1 MLKTTNK
8 EKNLKVVGVVKSI
21 VGTDAVIAI
30 DEDGNQR
37 AIFPGDNL
45 YDNEKLLELSGV
57 QVNVEPVT
65 VADAQKKSEPKSDKE
80 VASLQDALLNGKDI
94 SELEETAAGG
104 NAGGGNASSD
114 GVSLG
119 AASFVASGHE
129 SSIHADA
136 NAISEVAPAS
146 VAGVTNVSGGAEEF
160 ASSLET
166 LTVANELLNP
176 QPTPVVSET
185 PVAITPATPGEI
197 VTPST
202 PSVETPA
209 VSEQPANPSQPAN
222 PGTWEEPIVVNP
234 SDPHYDHNHHFDDEP
249 TTPSTPTPSTPAL
262 PSNPVNEDDD
272 SDEDDHDQPTPPAP
286 SGNDW
291 FALDGII
298 DNAVDRVVDSGI
310 SVGSDDETIKY
321 DGGLYKFQGDIEENV
336 HDEAHIIYTNDNTP
350 SLRGSATPGA
360 TINVYNE
367 AGAIIATHVVDDT
380 SIYDITLPIL
390 ADGAYKFKMEAISPT
405 TGNVIDTIETKTFTV
420 DTNAPTIEW
429 TKTPSTITADGVVY
443 KNGDAQLEFAGR
455 TEPYSDVRIIMV
467 DKSNHNSVDMQV
479 RADENGEFSQ
489 KVSEMF
495 PKGTYDVS
503 VQVTDPAGNW
513 VAPIKLPVTV
523 DKTPAEPT
531 GKAENPIIGTEE
543 FHLTSFVDDRSFKK
557 GWTANYS
564 WGPNDY
570 EGDLLNFTHPTHGN
584 RLTNDNTP
592 VLSGKATPGAK
603 ITIYDN
609 KEAEVGSGV
618 ADKDGNWS
626 IATSKLKDGNHILE
640 VEAHSGTTGELIG
653 KFVTPEIV
661 VDATLIDYSVD
672 RRPYDYS
679 DYAFEYSTHIAA
691 DKNPTFGGK
700 TEPNT
705 LVKMTATGNNYVI
718 ETFKTSDSEGN
729 YDISIPGLKAG
740 TYVIDVEAIDDAGN
754 ITFVPDYDWSN
765 AHTWD
770 FTNLD
775 KSPYDFTMSIM
786 DNVGEKQGDLMLD
799 DKPITDDNIL
809 TFSGT
814 GTPGAKVVL
823 YEDHLTVENTV
834 NNWTDSKPFAEVTV
848 GADGRWSYTP
858 DSAFLNTRY
867 GFAGKQIDTVDG
879 QTVTYKLTK
888 GVLVDA
894 DIPTAEDMTVHSK
907 LTLTDMVIDS
917 GEPGLLYHLDKSP
930 LIDLE
935 ERITDFTPTFI
946 GTSEP
951 FANIKI
957 EAKGTYSGD
966 LYSNLDKLVTLYTKA
981 DEKGNWKVESDK
993 ELGLFDH
1000 EVKVS
1005 TVSDSGAVLSSL
1017 DPIDFMMPTRALHT
1031 DPFAAL

>member
-1 MLKTTNK
+1 M
-8 EKNLKVVGVVKSI
+8 KVVGIVKSI

-136 NAISEVAPAS
+136 NVISEVAPAS

-160 ASSLET
+160 VSSLET
-166 LTVANELLNP
+166 LTVANELVNRT
-176 QPTPVVSET
+176 TPVSEPVVQPVAPIVGET
-185 PVAITPATPGEI
+185 PVAPAPQDSLVTPAEPTTPETP
-197 VTPST
+197 VTPPEWT
-202 PSVETPA
+202 
-209 VSEQPANPSQPAN
+209 
-222 PGTWEEPIVVNP
+222 EPIVVDP
-234 SDPHYDHNHHFDDEP
+234 SDPHYDHSHHFDDEP

-262 PSNPVNEDDD
+262 PSNPVDEDDD
-272 SDEDDHDQPTPPAP
+272 DEGDDEHNDQPTPPAP

-390 ADGAYKFKMEAISPT
+390 ADGAYKFKIEAISPT

-513 VAPIKLPVTV
+513 VAPIKLPVTE
-523 DKTPAEPT
+523 TPSAQPSEPT
-531 GKAENPIIGTEE
+531 PSEPAANAHVSDNIFEITRMYTDEIQDLRGLNGIIYADPEDN
-543 FHLTSFVDDRSFKK
+543 LDRK
-557 GWTANYS
+557 
-564 WGPNDY
+564 
-570 EGDLLNFTHPTHGN
+570 PTFE
-584 RLTNDNTP
+584 
-592 VLSGKATPGAK
+592 GKATPFADIKFFINTIDYDADTNDYYAYTLRETITTKANANGDWK
-603 ITIYDN
+603 IETL
-609 KEAEVGSGV
+609 KEYGLDGGDYHRGEIKAEVTNP
-618 ADKDGNWS
+618 DGHTF
-626 IATSKLKDGNHILE
+626 TS
-640 VEAHSGTTGELIG
+640 
-653 KFVTPEIV
+653 
-661 VDATLIDYSVD
+661 DATNFYM
-672 RRPYDYS
+672 
-679 DYAFEYSTHIAA
+679 A
-691 DKNPTFGGK
+691 
-700 TEPNT
+700 
-705 LVKMTATGNNYVI
+705 LVPMRVA
-718 ETFKTSDSEGN
+718 
-729 YDISIPGLKAG
+729 P
-740 TYVIDVEAIDDAGN
+740 
-754 ITFVPDYDWSN
+754 
-765 AHTWD
+765 
-770 FTNLD
+770 
-775 KSPYDFTMSIM
+775 
-786 DNVGEKQGDLMLD
+786 
-799 DKPITDDNIL
+799 
-809 TFSGT
+809 
-814 GTPGAKVVL
+814 
-823 YEDHLTVENTV
+823 EDHL
-834 NNWTDSKPFAEVTV
+834 
-848 GADGRWSYTP
+848 
-858 DSAFLNTRY
+858 
-867 GFAGKQIDTVDG
+867 
-879 QTVTYKLTK
+879 
-888 GVLVDA
+888 
-894 DIPTAEDMTVHSK
+894 
-907 LTLTDMVIDS
+907 
-917 GEPGLLYHLDKSP
+917 
-930 LIDLE
+930 
-935 ERITDFTPTFI
+935 
-946 GTSEP
+946 
-951 FANIKI
+951 
-957 EAKGTYSGD
+957 
-966 LYSNLDKLVTLYTKA
+966 
-981 DEKGNWKVESDK
+981 
-993 ELGLFDH
+993 
-1000 EVKVS
+1000 
-1005 TVSDSGAVLSSL
+1005 
-1017 DPIDFMMPTRALHT
+1017 
-1031 DPFAAL
+1031 

>member
-1 MLKTTNK
+1 M
-8 EKNLKVVGVVKSI
+8 KVVGVVKSI

-37 AIFPGDNL
+37 AIFPGDTL

-65 VADAQKKSEPKSDKE
+65 VADAHKKSEPKSDKE

-136 NAISEVAPAS
+136 SAYSLVTPAS

-160 ASSLET
+160 VSSLET

-176 QPTPVVSET
+176 QPTPAVSET

-222 PGTWEEPIVVNP
+222 PGTWEEPIVVDP
-234 SDPHYDHNHHFDDEP
+234 SDPHYNHNHHFDDEP

-262 PSNPVNEDDD
+262 PSTPVDEDDD
-272 SDEDDHDQPTPPAP
+272 DESDEADNEQPTPPAP
-286 SGNDW
+286 SGNEEW

-298 DNAVDRVVDSGI
+298 DNAVDREVDSGI
-310 SVGSDDETIKY
+310 SIGSDSETIKY
-321 DGGLYKFQGDIEENV
+321 NGGLYKFQGDIEENV

-513 VAPIKLPVTV
+513 VAPIKLPVTE
-523 DKTPAEPT
+523 TPSAQPSEPT
-531 GKAENPIIGTEE
+531 PSEPAANANGDWKIETLKEYGLDGGDYHRGEIKAEVTNPDGHT
-543 FHLTSFVDDRSFKK
+543 FTS
-557 GWTANYS
+557 
-564 WGPNDY
+564 
-570 EGDLLNFTHPTHGN
+570 
-584 RLTNDNTP
+584 
-592 VLSGKATPGAK
+592 
-603 ITIYDN
+603 
-609 KEAEVGSGV
+609 
-618 ADKDGNWS
+618 
-626 IATSKLKDGNHILE
+626 
-640 VEAHSGTTGELIG
+640 
-653 KFVTPEIV
+653 
-661 VDATLIDYSVD
+661 DATNFYM
-672 RRPYDYS
+672 
-679 DYAFEYSTHIAA
+679 A
-691 DKNPTFGGK
+691 
-700 TEPNT
+700 
-705 LVKMTATGNNYVI
+705 LVPMRVA
-718 ETFKTSDSEGN
+718 
-729 YDISIPGLKAG
+729 P
-740 TYVIDVEAIDDAGN
+740 
-754 ITFVPDYDWSN
+754 
-765 AHTWD
+765 
-770 FTNLD
+770 
-775 KSPYDFTMSIM
+775 
-786 DNVGEKQGDLMLD
+786 
-799 DKPITDDNIL
+799 
-809 TFSGT
+809 
-814 GTPGAKVVL
+814 
-823 YEDHLTVENTV
+823 EDHL
-834 NNWTDSKPFAEVTV
+834 
-848 GADGRWSYTP
+848 
-858 DSAFLNTRY
+858 
-867 GFAGKQIDTVDG
+867 
-879 QTVTYKLTK
+879 
-888 GVLVDA
+888 
-894 DIPTAEDMTVHSK
+894 
-907 LTLTDMVIDS
+907 
-917 GEPGLLYHLDKSP
+917 
-930 LIDLE
+930 
-935 ERITDFTPTFI
+935 
-946 GTSEP
+946 
-951 FANIKI
+951 
-957 EAKGTYSGD
+957 
-966 LYSNLDKLVTLYTKA
+966 
-981 DEKGNWKVESDK
+981 
-993 ELGLFDH
+993 
-1000 EVKVS
+1000 
-1005 TVSDSGAVLSSL
+1005 
-1017 DPIDFMMPTRALHT
+1017 
-1031 DPFAAL
+1031 

>member
-1 MLKTTNK
+1 M
-8 EKNLKVVGVVKSI
+8 KVVGVVKSI

-37 AIFPGDNL
+37 AIFPGDTL

-65 VADAQKKSEPKSDKE
+65 VADAQKKGESKSDKE

-119 AASFVASGHE
+119 AVSFIASGHE

-136 NAISEVAPAS
+136 NTISEVAPAS
-146 VAGVTNVSGGAEEF
+146 VAGVANVSGGAEEF
-160 ASSLET
+160 VSSLET

-176 QPTPVVSET
+176 QPTPAASET

-202 PSVETPA
+202 PVVETPA

-222 PGTWEEPIVVNP
+222 PGTWEEPIVVDP

-262 PSNPVNEDDD
+262 PSNPVDEDDD
-272 SDEDDHDQPTPPAP
+272 NDEDDHEQPTPPAP

-310 SVGSDDETIKY
+310 KSLSESGNIQY
-321 DGGLYKFQGDIEENV
+321 NGGLYAFQGDIEENV

-367 AGAIIATHVVDDT
+367 AGAIVATHVVDDT
-380 SIYDITLPIL
+380 SIYDITLPTL

-405 TGNVIDTIETKTFTV
+405 TGNVIDTIETKPFTV

-443 KNGDAQLEFAGR
+443 KNGDAPLEFAGK

-513 VAPIKLPVTV
+513 VAPIKLPVTANETV
-523 DKTPAEPT
+523 HNNPATQTDSDSLVVSPT
-531 GKAENPIIGTEE
+531 LA
-543 FHLTSFVDDRSFKK
+543 LTD
-557 GWTANYS
+557 
-564 WGPNDY
+564 
-570 EGDLLNFTHPTHGN
+570 
-584 RLTNDNTP
+584 
-592 VLSGKATPGAK
+592 
-603 ITIYDN
+603 ITLDSMY
-609 KEAEVGSGV
+609 
-618 ADKDGNWS
+618 ADKG
-626 IATSKLKDGNHILE
+626 
-640 VEAHSGTTGELIG
+640 VEHLG
-653 KFVTPEIV
+653 KHP
-661 VDATLIDYSVD
+661 
-672 RRPYDYS
+672 P
-679 DYAFEYSTHIAA
+679 
-691 DKNPTFGGK
+691 
-700 TEPNT
+700 
-705 LVKMTATGNNYVI
+705 
-718 ETFKTSDSEGN
+718 
-729 YDISIPGLKAG
+729 
-740 TYVIDVEAIDDAGN
+740 
-754 ITFVPDYDWSN
+754 
-765 AHTWD
+765 
-770 FTNLD
+770 LD
-775 KSPYDFTMSIM
+775 
-786 DNVGEKQGDLMLD
+786 
-799 DKPITDDNIL
+799 
-809 TFSGT
+809 
-814 GTPGAKVVL
+814 
-823 YEDHLTVENTV
+823 V
-834 NNWTDSKPFAEVTV
+834 NN
-848 GADGRWSYTP
+848 
-858 DSAFLNTRY
+858 
-867 GFAGKQIDTVDG
+867 Q
-879 QTVTYKLTK
+879 
-888 GVLVDA
+888 
-894 DIPTAEDMTVHSK
+894 M
-907 LTLTDMVIDS
+907 
-917 GEPGLLYHLDKSP
+917 
-930 LIDLE
+930 
-935 ERITDFTPTFI
+935 TDFTPTFF

-951 FANIKI
+951 FANIKV
-957 EAKGTYSGD
+957 EAYGTAHSD
-966 LYSNLDKLVTLYTKA
+966 IYSNLDKLVTLYTKA
-981 DEKGNWKVESDK
+981 DEHGNWQVESDK
-993 ELGLFDH
+993 ELGLYKH

-1005 TVSDSGAVLSSL
+1005 TVDDHGTVLSSL
-1017 DPIDFMMPTRALHT
+1017 NPVEFWMPERILHDDPYARL
-1031 DPFAAL
+1031 

>member
-1 MLKTTNK
+1 M
-8 EKNLKVVGVVKSI
+8 KVVGVVKSI

-37 AIFPGDNL
+37 AIFPGDTL
-45 YDNEKLLELSGV
+45 YDNERLLELSGV

-136 NAISEVAPAS
+136 SAYSQVAPAS

-160 ASSLET
+160 VSSLET

-176 QPTPVVSET
+176 EPSTPAINET

-443 KNGDAQLEFAGR
+443 KNGDAQLEFAGK

-513 VAPIKLPVTV
+513 VAPIKLPVTEA
-523 DKTPAEPT
+523 PSAQPGEPT
-531 GKAENPIIGTEE
+531 SSDSLVVSPTLA
-543 FHLTSFVDDRSFKK
+543 LTD
-557 GWTANYS
+557 
-564 WGPNDY
+564 
-570 EGDLLNFTHPTHGN
+570 
-584 RLTNDNTP
+584 
-592 VLSGKATPGAK
+592 
-603 ITIYDN
+603 ITLDSMY
-609 KEAEVGSGV
+609 
-618 ADKDGNWS
+618 ADKG
-626 IATSKLKDGNHILE
+626 
-640 VEAHSGTTGELIG
+640 VEHLG
-653 KFVTPEIV
+653 KHP
-661 VDATLIDYSVD
+661 
-672 RRPYDYS
+672 P
-679 DYAFEYSTHIAA
+679 
-691 DKNPTFGGK
+691 
-700 TEPNT
+700 
-705 LVKMTATGNNYVI
+705 
-718 ETFKTSDSEGN
+718 
-729 YDISIPGLKAG
+729 
-740 TYVIDVEAIDDAGN
+740 
-754 ITFVPDYDWSN
+754 
-765 AHTWD
+765 
-770 FTNLD
+770 LD
-775 KSPYDFTMSIM
+775 
-786 DNVGEKQGDLMLD
+786 
-799 DKPITDDNIL
+799 
-809 TFSGT
+809 
-814 GTPGAKVVL
+814 
-823 YEDHLTVENTV
+823 V
-834 NNWTDSKPFAEVTV
+834 NN
-848 GADGRWSYTP
+848 
-858 DSAFLNTRY
+858 
-867 GFAGKQIDTVDG
+867 Q
-879 QTVTYKLTK
+879 
-888 GVLVDA
+888 
-894 DIPTAEDMTVHSK
+894 M
-907 LTLTDMVIDS
+907 
-917 GEPGLLYHLDKSP
+917 
-930 LIDLE
+930 
-935 ERITDFTPTFI
+935 TDFTPTFF

-951 FANIKI
+951 FANIKV
-957 EAKGTYSGD
+957 EAYGTAHSWV
-966 LYSNLDKLVTLYTKA
+966 YSNLDKLVTLYTKA
-981 DEKGNWKVESDK
+981 DEHGNWQVESDK
-993 ELGLFDH
+993 ELGLYKH

-1005 TVSDSGAVLSSL
+1005 TVDDHGTVLSSL
-1017 DPIDFMMPTRALHT
+1017 NPVEFWMPERILHDDPYARL
-1031 DPFAAL
+1031 

>member
-1 MLKTTNK
+1 M
-8 EKNLKVVGVVKSI
+8 KVVGVVKSI

-37 AIFPGDNL
+37 AIFPGDTL

-94 SELEETAAGG
+94 SELEETAAGS

-129 SSIHADA
+129 SSIHADT
-136 NAISEVAPAS
+136 NAYSQVAPAS

-160 ASSLET
+160 TSSLET
-166 LTVANELLNP
+166 LTVANELLTL
-176 QPTPVVSET
+176 QPSTPAVSET

-197 VTPST
+197 VTPVV

-209 VSEQPANPSQPAN
+209 VSEQPANPSEPAN

-272 SDEDDHDQPTPPAP
+272 DEGDDDNDQPTPPVP
-286 SGNDW
+286 SGNEDW

-310 SVGSDDETIKY
+310 LVGAGDETIKY

-367 AGAIIATHVVDDT
+367 AGAIIATHVVDDS
-380 SIYDITLPIL
+380 SIYDITLPTL
-390 ADGAYKFKMEAISPT
+390 ADGVYKFKMEAISPT

-467 DKSNHNSVDMQV
+467 DKSNNNSVDMQV

-513 VAPIKLPVTV
+513 VAPIKLPVTANGASEAAH
-523 DKTPAEPT
+523 DNPATQTDNDSLVVSPTLALTDITLDSMYPGYPEAHLNKEP
-531 GKAENPIIGTEE
+531 
-543 FHLTSFVDDRSFKK
+543 LL
-557 GWTANYS
+557 
-564 WGPNDY
+564 
-570 EGDLLNFTHPTHGN
+570 DL
-584 RLTNDNTP
+584 
-592 VLSGKATPGAK
+592 
-603 ITIYDN
+603 DN
-609 KEAEVGSGV
+609 K
-618 ADKDGNWS
+618 
-626 IATSKLKDGNHILE
+626 
-640 VEAHSGTTGELIG
+640 
-653 KFVTPEIV
+653 
-661 VDATLIDYSVD
+661 
-672 RRPYDYS
+672 
-679 DYAFEYSTHIAA
+679 
-691 DKNPTFGGK
+691 
-700 TEPNT
+700 
-705 LVKMTATGNNYVI
+705 M
-718 ETFKTSDSEGN
+718 
-729 YDISIPGLKAG
+729 
-740 TYVIDVEAIDDAGN
+740 
-754 ITFVPDYDWSN
+754 
-765 AHTWD
+765 
-770 FTNLD
+770 
-775 KSPYDFTMSIM
+775 
-786 DNVGEKQGDLMLD
+786 
-799 DKPITDDNIL
+799 
-809 TFSGT
+809 
-814 GTPGAKVVL
+814 
-823 YEDHLTVENTV
+823 
-834 NNWTDSKPFAEVTV
+834 
-848 GADGRWSYTP
+848 
-858 DSAFLNTRY
+858 
-867 GFAGKQIDTVDG
+867 
-879 QTVTYKLTK
+879 
-888 GVLVDA
+888 
-894 DIPTAEDMTVHSK
+894 
-907 LTLTDMVIDS
+907 
-917 GEPGLLYHLDKSP
+917 
-930 LIDLE
+930 
-935 ERITDFTPTFI
+935 TDFTPTFS
-946 GTSEP
+946 GTSDP
-951 FANIKI
+951 FANIKV
-957 EAKGTYSGD
+957 EAYGIVNEGI
-966 LYSNLDKLVTLYTKA
+966 YSNLDKLVTLYTKA
-981 DEKGNWKVESDK
+981 DEHGNWKIESDK
-993 ELGLFDH
+993 ELGLFNH

-1005 TVSDSGAVLSSL
+1005 TVDDHGTVLSSL
-1017 DPIDFMMPTRALHT
+1017 DPVEFMMPTRILHV
-1031 DPFAAL
+1031 DPYAHL

>member
-37 AIFPGDNL
+37 AIFPGDTL

-94 SELEETAAGG
+94 SELEETAAGAP
-104 NAGGGNASSD
+104 AGGGNASSD

-119 AASFVASGHE
+119 AASFVTSGHE

-160 ASSLET
+160 TSSLET

-176 QPTPVVSET
+176 QPSTPAVSET
-185 PVAITPATPGEI
+185 PVAITPVTPGEI

-209 VSEQPANPSQPAN
+209 VSEQPANPSQPAT

-234 SDPHYDHNHHFDDEP
+234 SDPHYDHSHHFDDEP
-249 TTPSTPTPSTPAL
+249 TTPVQPTPNTPAL

-272 SDEDDHDQPTPPAP
+272 DEGDDDDNDQPTPPAP

-380 SIYDITLPIL
+380 SIYDITLPTL
-390 ADGAYKFKMEAISPT
+390 ADGAYKFKMEAVSPT
-405 TGNVIDTIETKTFTV
+405 TGEVFATKETTPFTV

-443 KNGDAQLEFAGR
+443 KNGDAQLEFAGK

-467 DKSNHNSVDMQV
+467 DKSNNNSVDMQV

-513 VAPIKLPVTV
+513 VAPIKLPVTE
-523 DKTPAEPT
+523 A
-531 GKAENPIIGTEE
+531 PIIQPVAPTPSEPAHISDNIFEITRMYTDEDNDLKTEYRPWEGTDG
-543 FHLTSFVDDRSFKK
+543 FDFK
-557 GWTANYS
+557 
-564 WGPNDY
+564 
-570 EGDLLNFTHPTHGN
+570 PTFE
-584 RLTNDNTP
+584 
-592 VLSGKATPGAK
+592 GKATAF
-603 ITIYDN
+603 
-609 KEAEVGSGV
+609 
-618 ADKDGNWS
+618 ADIALS
-626 IATSKLKDGNHILE
+626 IAKQGRYNWQ
-640 VEAHSGTTGELIG
+640 A
-653 KFVTPEIV
+653 
-661 VDATLIDYSVD
+661 
-672 RRPYDYS
+672 
-679 DYAFEYSTHIAA
+679 
-691 DKNPTFGGK
+691 
-700 TEPNT
+700 
-705 LVKMTATGNNYVI
+705 
-718 ETFKTSDSEGN
+718 
-729 YDISIPGLKAG
+729 PGLH
-740 TYVIDVEAIDDAGN
+740 D
-754 ITFVPDYDWSN
+754 P
-765 AHTWD
+765 
-770 FTNLD
+770 
-775 KSPYDFTMSIM
+775 
-786 DNVGEKQGDLMLD
+786 
-799 DKPITDDNIL
+799 
-809 TFSGT
+809 
-814 GTPGAKVVL
+814 
-823 YEDHLTVENTV
+823 
-834 NNWTDSKPFAEVTV
+834 
-848 GADGRWSYTP
+848 
-858 DSAFLNTRY
+858 
-867 GFAGKQIDTVDG
+867 
-879 QTVTYKLTK
+879 
-888 GVLVDA
+888 
-894 DIPTAEDMTVHSK
+894 DIPVDV
-907 LTLTDMVIDS
+907 LT
-917 GEPGLLYHLDKSP
+917 
-930 LIDLE
+930 
-935 ERITDFTPTFI
+935 
-946 GTSEP
+946 
-951 FANIKI
+951 
-957 EAKGTYSGD
+957 
-966 LYSNLDKLVTLYTKA
+966 TKA
-981 DEKGNWKVESDK
+981 DADGNWKVEAGKDYDQGSHKITADVTNADGNTYHSST
-993 ELGLFDH
+993 EMFYMPMDPVVVAPVDH
-1000 EVKVS
+1000 
-1005 TVSDSGAVLSSL
+1005 L
-1017 DPIDFMMPTRALHT
+1017 
-1031 DPFAAL
+1031 

>member
-1 MLKTTNK
+1 M
-8 EKNLKVVGVVKSI
+8 KVVGIVKSI

-37 AIFPGDNL
+37 AIFPGDTL

-65 VADAQKKSEPKSDKE
+65 VADAQKKGEPKSDKE

-136 NAISEVAPAS
+136 SAYSPVVPAS

-160 ASSLET
+160 VSSLET

-185 PVAITPATPGEI
+185 PVAITPATPGEV

-222 PGTWEEPIVVNP
+222 LGTWDEPIVVDP

-272 SDEDDHDQPTPPAP
+272 SDEDDNDQPTPPAP

-298 DNAVDRVVDSGI
+298 DNAVDREVDSGI
-310 SVGSDDETIKY
+310 LTGDGDETIKY
-321 DGGLYKFQGDIEENV
+321 DAGLYKFQGDIEENV

-367 AGAIIATHVVDDT
+367 AGAIIATHVVNDS
-380 SIYDITLPIL
+380 SIYDIELPLL

-405 TGNVIDTIETKTFTV
+405 TGKVINTIETTPFTV

-443 KNGDAQLEFAGR
+443 KNGDAQLEFAGK

-467 DKSNHNSVDMQV
+467 DKSNNNSVDMQV

-513 VAPIKLPVTV
+513 VAPIKLPVTEA
-523 DKTPAEPT
+523 PSAQPGEPT
-531 GKAENPIIGTEE
+531 SSDSLVVSPTLALTDITLDSMYPGYPEA
-543 FHLTSFVDDRSFKK
+543 HLNKE
-557 GWTANYS
+557 
-564 WGPNDY
+564 PLL
-570 EGDLLNFTHPTHGN
+570 DL
-584 RLTNDNTP
+584 
-592 VLSGKATPGAK
+592 
-603 ITIYDN
+603 DN
-609 KEAEVGSGV
+609 K
-618 ADKDGNWS
+618 
-626 IATSKLKDGNHILE
+626 
-640 VEAHSGTTGELIG
+640 
-653 KFVTPEIV
+653 
-661 VDATLIDYSVD
+661 
-672 RRPYDYS
+672 
-679 DYAFEYSTHIAA
+679 
-691 DKNPTFGGK
+691 
-700 TEPNT
+700 
-705 LVKMTATGNNYVI
+705 M
-718 ETFKTSDSEGN
+718 
-729 YDISIPGLKAG
+729 
-740 TYVIDVEAIDDAGN
+740 
-754 ITFVPDYDWSN
+754 
-765 AHTWD
+765 
-770 FTNLD
+770 
-775 KSPYDFTMSIM
+775 
-786 DNVGEKQGDLMLD
+786 
-799 DKPITDDNIL
+799 
-809 TFSGT
+809 
-814 GTPGAKVVL
+814 
-823 YEDHLTVENTV
+823 
-834 NNWTDSKPFAEVTV
+834 
-848 GADGRWSYTP
+848 
-858 DSAFLNTRY
+858 
-867 GFAGKQIDTVDG
+867 
-879 QTVTYKLTK
+879 
-888 GVLVDA
+888 
-894 DIPTAEDMTVHSK
+894 
-907 LTLTDMVIDS
+907 
-917 GEPGLLYHLDKSP
+917 
-930 LIDLE
+930 
-935 ERITDFTPTFI
+935 TDFTPTFS
-946 GTSEP
+946 GTSDP
-951 FANIKI
+951 FANIKV
-957 EAKGTYSGD
+957 EAYGIVNEGI
-966 LYSNLDKLVTLYTKA
+966 YSNLDKLVTLYTKA
-981 DEKGNWKVESDK
+981 DEHGNWKIESDK
-993 ELGLFDH
+993 ELGLFNH

-1005 TVSDSGAVLSSL
+1005 TVDDHGTVLSSL
-1017 DPIDFMMPTRALHT
+1017 DPVEFMMPTRILHV
-1031 DPFAAL
+1031 DPYAHL

>member
-1 MLKTTNK
+1 MKI
-8 EKNLKVVGVVKSI
+8 VGIVKSI
-21 VGTDAVIAI
+21 IGTDAVIAI

-104 NAGGGNASSD
+104 NAGGGNASGE

-129 SSIHADA
+129 SSIHADTSA
-136 NAISEVAPAS
+136 YSQVAPAS

-160 ASSLET
+160 ISSLET

-176 QPTPVVSET
+176 QPSTPAVSET

-209 VSEQPANPSQPAN
+209 VSEQPANPSQPAT
-222 PGTWEEPIVVNP
+222 PGTWEEPIVVDP

-249 TTPSTPTPSTPAL
+249 TTPVQPTPSTPAL

-272 SDEDDHDQPTPPAP
+272 EGDDNNEQPTPPAP

-310 SVGSDDETIKY
+310 KSLSESGNIQY
-321 DGGLYKFQGDIEENV
+321 NGGLYAFQGDIEENV

-360 TINVYNE
+360 TIKVYNE

-380 SIYDITLPIL
+380 SIYDITLPTL

-405 TGNVIDTIETKTFTV
+405 TGKVIDTIETKTFTV

-443 KNGDAQLEFAGR
+443 KNGDAQLEFAGK

-467 DKSNHNSVDMQV
+467 DKSNNNSVDMQV

-503 VQVTDPAGNW
+503 VQVIDPAGNW
-513 VAPIKLPVTV
+513 VAPIKLPVTEA
-523 DKTPAEPT
+523 PSAQPGEPT
-531 GKAENPIIGTEE
+531 SSDSLVVSPTLA
-543 FHLTSFVDDRSFKK
+543 LTD
-557 GWTANYS
+557 
-564 WGPNDY
+564 
-570 EGDLLNFTHPTHGN
+570 
-584 RLTNDNTP
+584 
-592 VLSGKATPGAK
+592 
-603 ITIYDN
+603 ITLDSMY
-609 KEAEVGSGV
+609 
-618 ADKDGNWS
+618 ADKG
-626 IATSKLKDGNHILE
+626 
-640 VEAHSGTTGELIG
+640 VEHLG
-653 KFVTPEIV
+653 KHP
-661 VDATLIDYSVD
+661 
-672 RRPYDYS
+672 P
-679 DYAFEYSTHIAA
+679 
-691 DKNPTFGGK
+691 
-700 TEPNT
+700 
-705 LVKMTATGNNYVI
+705 
-718 ETFKTSDSEGN
+718 
-729 YDISIPGLKAG
+729 
-740 TYVIDVEAIDDAGN
+740 
-754 ITFVPDYDWSN
+754 
-765 AHTWD
+765 
-770 FTNLD
+770 LD
-775 KSPYDFTMSIM
+775 
-786 DNVGEKQGDLMLD
+786 
-799 DKPITDDNIL
+799 
-809 TFSGT
+809 
-814 GTPGAKVVL
+814 
-823 YEDHLTVENTV
+823 V
-834 NNWTDSKPFAEVTV
+834 NN
-848 GADGRWSYTP
+848 
-858 DSAFLNTRY
+858 
-867 GFAGKQIDTVDG
+867 Q
-879 QTVTYKLTK
+879 
-888 GVLVDA
+888 
-894 DIPTAEDMTVHSK
+894 M
-907 LTLTDMVIDS
+907 
-917 GEPGLLYHLDKSP
+917 
-930 LIDLE
+930 
-935 ERITDFTPTFI
+935 TDFTPTFF

-951 FANIKI
+951 FANIKV
-957 EAKGTYSGD
+957 EAYGTAHSWV
-966 LYSNLDKLVTLYTKA
+966 YSNLDKLVTLYTKA
-981 DEKGNWKVESDK
+981 DEHGNWQVESDK
-993 ELGLFDH
+993 ELGLYKH

-1005 TVSDSGAVLSSL
+1005 TVDDHGTVLSSL
-1017 DPIDFMMPTRALHT
+1017 NPVEFWMPERILHDDPYSRL
-1031 DPFAAL
+1031 